1 MKMNNIRRTILAA
14 GLMWGV
20 IGGIVTE
27 AQIVKW
33 PEKPEKPQVITWDD
47 GTKLS
52 LIGVTRGAEHI
63 GPYGNRIYTAS
74 GTPVVWIETDRGTNT
89 WQDYFLLV
97 SDKAGSGC
105 VNTEVRQRSNFGKG
119 SQIYT
124 FVLDAF
130 PRWDKETVLR
140 ASIRYGALAKG
151 QFIITN
157 PPAGPVPDWV
167 PKPLPDTESDGDL
180 AVTLTK
186 LVAGAPAPRGAA
198 YYPGRI
204 RATNDPANECVRLY
218 FDIRQKGE
226 TTTNWEAWPVRTSD
240 AAGNQVRGLIY
251 GYPASGVFYK
261 PLNGTNDGYFYQSG
275 LWPDEPAWKVRM
287 ELIRRSG
294 FGDDEIV
301 TFTNLPIR
309 PGTKEE
315 ADDQWSWDVHNTNW
329 TFIAQAEVNGMQ
341 MKLLQP
347 LLVTDY
353 SQGGQKFLRVLI
365 FSNSN
370 FNPKGMNLTMVHATD
385 DQGREIWNPFG
396 SPWAG
401 HYSLDLPNVGD
412 VKTLNLKLALHK
424 SRFVEFTVKPSKQ

>member
-1 MKMNNIRRTILAA
+1 MNNIRRTILAA

-20 IGGIVTE
+20 IGGIATE
-27 AQIVKW
+27 AQTVKW

-74 GTPVVWIETDRGTNT
+74 GTPVVWIETDRGTNV

-119 SQIYT
+119 SQIYA

-204 RATNDPANECVRLY
+204 RAATNDLANECVRLH
-218 FDIRQKGE
+218 FDIRQNGE
-226 TTTNWEAWPVRTSD
+226 PTTNWAAWPVRTSD

-261 PLNGTNDGYFYQSG
+261 PLNGTNDGYFYQPG
-275 LWPDEPAWKVRM
+275 LWPDEPAWKVRL
-287 ELIRRSG
+287 ELSRSSG
-294 FGDDEIV
+294 FSADEVWCVTNIPVQPGSQQDVDDDWVAEMS
-301 TFTNLPIR
+301 TTNSVFAE
-309 PGTKEE
+309 T
-315 ADDQWSWDVHNTNW
+315 T
-329 TFIAQAEVNGMQ
+329 IAGIHL
-341 MKLLQP
+341 KLFRGLQF
-347 LLVTDY
+347 LTSSD
-353 SQGGQKFLRVLI
+353 GQKHITVLVKADPYPQTKGI
-365 FSNSN
+365 KLSVLKATDEQNRKLDFSWGGTTINYGFEPTWVHDAKSL
-370 FNPKGMNLTMVHATD
+370 NLTIAV
-385 DQGREIWNPFG
+385 Q
-396 SPWAG
+396 
-401 HYSLDLPNVGD
+401 
-412 VKTLNLKLALHK
+412 KL
-424 SRFVEFTVKPSKQ
+424 RFVEFTVKPAKP